1 MLTIDNVKYVNK
13 VNDILLIK
21 QEYDKDNNCQTDFNS
36 DNIRTALTNIGLDKN
51 IFVMKD
57 KILPFALYKDYLVL
71 TDTSEL
77 TEHLLDVLNKINC
90 DTSKLKTL
98 TPIEVLNRNGL
109 DDEKYF
115 FIINSQYKIIEK

>member
-1 MLTIDNVKYVNK
+1 MITIDNVKYVNK

-21 QEYDKDNNCQTDFNS
+21 QEYDKDNNCQTDFDS
-36 DNIRTALTNIGLDKN
+36 DNIRTVLTNIGLDKN

-115 FIINSQYKIIEK
+115 FIINSQYRINE

>member
-21 QEYDKDNNCQTDFNS
+21 QEYDKDNNCQTDFDS
-36 DNIRTALTNIGLDKN
+36 DNIRTVLTNIGLDKN

-98 TPIEVLNRNGL
+98 TPVEVLNRNGL

-115 FIINSQYKIIEK
+115 FIINSQYRINE

>member
-21 QEYDKDNNCQTDFNS
+21 QEYDKDNNCQTDFDS
-36 DNIRTALTNIGLDKN
+36 GNIRTVLTNIGLDKN

-115 FIINSQYKIIEK
+115 FIINSQYKINE

>member
-36 DNIRTALTNIGLDKN
+36 DNIRTVLTNIGLDKN

-115 FIINSQYKIIEK
+115 FIINSQYRINE

>member
-1 MLTIDNVKYVNK
+1 MITIDNVKYVNK

-21 QEYDKDNNCQTDFNS
+21 QEYDKDNNCQTDFDS
-36 DNIRTALTNIGLDKN
+36 DNIRTVLTNIGLDKN

-77 TEHLLDVLNKINC
+77 TEHFLDVLNKINC

-115 FIINSQYKIIEK
+115 FIINSQYRINE

>member
-1 MLTIDNVKYVNK
+1 
-13 VNDILLIK
+13 
-21 QEYDKDNNCQTDFNS
+21 
-36 DNIRTALTNIGLDKN
+36 
-51 IFVMKD
+51 MKD

-115 FIINSQYKIIEK
+115 FIINSQYKINEK

>member
-1 MLTIDNVKYVNK
+1 MLTLDNVKYINK

-21 QEYDKDNNCQTDFNS
+21 QEYDTDNNCQTDFNS
-36 DNIRTALTNIGLDKN
+36 DNIRTVLTNIGLDKN

-98 TPIEVLNRNGL
+98 TPIEVLNTNGL

-115 FIINSQYKIIEK
+115 FIINSQYRIIE

>member
-1 MLTIDNVKYVNK
+1 MLTVDNVKYINK

-21 QEYDKDNNCQTDFNS
+21 QEYDTDNNCQTDFDS
-36 DNIRTALTNIGLDKN
+36 DNIRTVLTNIGLNKN

-57 KILPFALYKDYLVL
+57 KILPFALYKDYLDL

>member
-1 MLTIDNVKYVNK
+1 MLTIDSVKYVNK

-21 QEYDKDNNCQTDFNS
+21 QEYDTDNNCQTDFDS
-36 DNIRTALTNIGLDKN
+36 DNIRTVLTNIGLDKN

-115 FIINSQYKIIEK
+115 FIINSQYKINE